1 MKIAILPG
9 DGIGTEIVAEAVK
22 VLNALELPLEMETA
36 PVGGAAYEAH
46 GHPLPESTLKLAQ
59 AADAI
64 LFGAVGDWKYDKLD
78 RPLRPEQAILGLR
91 KHLGLFA
98 NLRPAICH
106 PQLTHASSLKPELVA
121 GLDIL
126 IIRELT
132 GDIYFGQ
139 PRGRRVATD
148 GHFPGAE
155 EAFDTM
161 RYSRPEIE
169 RIAHVAFQAARK
181 RAAARGPQGG
191 PGRVTSVDKANV
203 LETFQFWKDVVT
215 EVHAGYPDVALDHM
229 YVDNAAMQLV
239 KAPKKLDVVV
249 TGNMFGDILSDEAA
263 MLTGSIGMLP
273 SASLDKNNK
282 GLYEPSH
289 GSAPDIAGQG
299 IANPLATILS
309 VAMMLRY
316 TLQQP
321 EAAARVEQAVSAVL
335 TAGMRT
341 ADIWS
346 EGHQRVGTREM
357 GDAVVATVI
366 GKSAGKLIGKTTTTG

>member
-1 MKIAILPG
+1 MKIAVLPG

-22 VLNALELPLEMETA
+22 VLDVLDLKFETESAL
-36 PVGGAAYEAH
+36 VGGAAYEAH
-46 GHPLPESTLKLAQ
+46 GHPLPESTLKLAKE
-59 AADAI
+59 ADAV

-91 KHLGLFA
+91 KNLGLFA
-98 NLRPAICH
+98 NFRPAICYEE
-106 PQLTHASSLKPELVA
+106 LVGASSLKPELIA

-139 PRGRRVATD
+139 PRGRRTAVD

-169 RIAHVAFQAARK
+169 RIARVAFEAARK
-181 RAAARGPQGG
+181 RSK
-191 PGRVTSVDKANV
+191 RVTSVDKNNV
-203 LETFQFWKDVVT
+203 LETSQLWKDVMLDIAK
-215 EVHAGYPDVALDHM
+215 EYPDVELDHM
-229 YVDNAAMQLV
+229 LVDNAAMQLV
-239 KAPKKLDVVV
+239 KAPKKFDVVV

-273 SASLDKNNK
+273 SASLNSSNQ

-289 GSAPDIAGQG
+289 GSAPDIAGKG
-299 IANPLATILS
+299 VANPLATILS
-309 VAMMLRY
+309 AAMMLRFS
-316 TLQQP
+316 LNQP
-321 EAAARVEQAVSAVL
+321 EAADRIESAVKAVL
-335 TAGMRT
+335 ASGLRT
-341 ADIWS
+341 GDIWS
-346 EGHQRVGTREM
+346 EGTKRVGTREM
-357 GDAVVATVI
+357 GDAVVAAIT
-366 GKSAGKLIGKTTTTG
+366 KKTITG